1 VISRR
6 ALLSGA
12 LTGLLAPIAAA
23 PQQPAPRRIGFLA
36 AGSAGTT
43 REWIDAFS
51 NRLRELG
58 WIEGRN
64 IAIEFRYADGRPERF
79 EEIAADFVSSKV
91 DVIVT
96 WGTPTVLAT
105 KRATSVIPI
114 VFAIAADPV
123 GDGLVASLARP
134 GGNVT
139 GLSTQHADAS
149 AKRLELIR
157 EIVPSLRRL
166 AIIANVGN
174 PASVAELRDV
184 QKLARALGLDV
195 LVAEVR
201 QAKDIEPAVKPLK
214 GHADALL
221 VAPDALLNNT
231 ERNRLATLALEA
243 RLPTVYANPDPVTAG
258 GLLSYGPS
266 YVDLFR
272 RAADYADKILRGA
285 KPSDLP
291 VEQPT
296 KLDLRINMKTAK
308 ALGLTIPRSLL
319 LRADHVIE
327 Q

>member
-1 VISRR
+1 
-6 ALLSGA
+6 
-12 LTGLLAPIAAA
+12 
-23 PQQPAPRRIGFLA
+23 
-36 AGSAGTT
+36 
-43 REWIDAFS
+43 
-51 NRLRELG
+51 
-58 WIEGRN
+58 
-64 IAIEFRYADGRPERF
+64 
-79 EEIAADFVSSKV
+79 
-91 DVIVT
+91 
-96 WGTPTVLAT
+96 
-105 KRATSVIPI
+105 
-114 VFAIAADPV
+114 
-123 GDGLVASLARP
+123 
-134 GGNVT
+134 
-139 GLSTQHADAS
+139 LSTQHADAS

-174 PASVAELRDV
+174 PASVVELKEV
-184 QKLARALGLDV
+184 QRLARTLGLDV

-214 GHADALL
+214 GHGDALI

-231 ERNRLATLALEA
+231 ERNRLVALALDA

-272 RAADYADKILRGA
+272 RAADYTDKILRGA
-285 KPSDLP
+285 KPADLP

-296 KLDLRINMKTAK
+296 KLELRINLKTAR
-308 ALGLTIPRSLL
+308 ALGLTIPRSLQ

>member
-1 VISRR
+1 MISRR
-6 ALLSGA
+6 TFVAG
-12 LTGLLAPIAAA
+12 GLAASAA
-23 PQQPAPRRIGFLA
+23 PLAAQAQQASPPRIGFLA
-36 AGSAGTT
+36 AGSAATT
-43 REWIDAFS
+43 RDWIEAFS
-51 NRLRELG
+51 RRLRELG

-64 IAIEFRYADGRPERF
+64 IAIEYRYADGRAERF
-79 EEIAADFVSSKV
+79 EEIASEFVASKV
-91 DVIVT
+91 DMIVT
-96 WGTPTVLAT
+96 WGTPTVVAT

-114 VFAIAADPV
+114 VFAVAADPV
-123 GDGLVASLARP
+123 GDGLVVSLARP

-157 EIVPSLRRL
+157 EIVPNLRRL

-174 PASVAELRDV
+174 PASVAELKEV
-184 QKLARALGLDV
+184 QKLAQGLGLDV
-195 LVAEVR
+195 LIAEVR
-201 QAKDIEPAVKPLK
+201 HAKDIEPAVKALR

-231 ERNRLATLALEA
+231 ERNRLAALTLDA

-258 GLLSYGPS
+258 GLMSYGPS

-272 RAADYADKILRGA
+272 RAADYVDKILRGA
-285 KPSDLP
+285 KPADLP

-296 KLDLRINMKTAK
+296 KLELRINMKTAK

-319 LRADHVIE
+319 LRADQVIE